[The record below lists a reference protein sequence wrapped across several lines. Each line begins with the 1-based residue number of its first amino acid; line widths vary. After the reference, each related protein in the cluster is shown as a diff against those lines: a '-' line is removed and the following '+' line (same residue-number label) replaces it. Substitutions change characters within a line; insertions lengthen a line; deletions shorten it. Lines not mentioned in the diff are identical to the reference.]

1 MKAAS
6 VLVGTAALVVGASA
20 NALTVKEFKILRNDA
35 RVTNYV
41 YGVGSGLVWAN
52 TELVARHVQPLF
64 CAPGTL
70 VLNEENYLALLD
82 SAIQSGKPK
91 VKDDSPLEP
100 VLLAA
105 LEKTFVCK

>member
-6 VLVGTAALVVGASA
+6 ILLGTVALVIGASA

-41 YGVGSGLVWAN
+41 YGVGNGMVWAN
-52 TELVARHVQPLF
+52 TELIARHGQPLF

-82 SAIQSGKPK
+82 SEIQSEKPK
-91 VKDDSPLEP
+91 VKDDSPVEP